1 MVYLIVPKIGPTPA
15 GGSLYNYFVA
25 KENNFLRLIEVLE
38 VEDCINKLP
47 ENALVIVD
55 SLILV
60 SFCERGYNLKF
71 RTIGL
76 IHLPTFLDKKDQN
89 KRLVAKE
96 LNYLKDLPLIVTGN
110 AFKEDLIASYALKDN
125 RIYPVLPGMSESLK
139 KESYAQ
145 TVNKILVIASIT
157 RRKEIL
163 TCIKTLS
170 ELKSK
175 SWSLTIFG
183 EIVDREYFDEIQSY
197 LKEKRLAHKVVFKG
211 YVKQELLWQSLI
223 KYDLMLN
230 FSRYETF
237 GMAIYEALQIGLPI
251 LSFGTVLDSL
261 FSKNGNFKS
270 FMDLSSFKRE
280 LEKLITDSNYYDRY
294 KFAGNTRR
302 DWKQVA
308 EEFNNTVCQI
318 SKDNQW

>member
-1 MVYLIVPKIGPTPA
+1 MVYLIAPKISSTPA
-15 GGSLYNYFVA
+15 GGSLYNYFIA
-25 KENNFLRLIEVLE
+25 KENTFLRLIEVLE
-38 VEDCINKLP
+38 VEDCIHKLP

-60 SFCERGYNLKF
+60 SFCERGLNLKF

-76 IHLPTFLDKKDQN
+76 IHLLTFLDKMDQN
-89 KRLVAKE
+89 KGLVAKE
-96 LNYLKDLPLIVTGN
+96 LTYLMDLPLIVTGN
-110 AFKEDLIASYALKDN
+110 AFKEDLIASYALKEN
-125 RIYPVLPGMSESLK
+125 RIYPVLPGMSQSLR

-145 TVNKILVIASIT
+145 TVKKMVVIASIT

-163 TCIKTLS
+163 TCIQTLS
-170 ELKSK
+170 ELKSE
-175 SWSLTIFG
+175 SWSLTIYG

-197 LKEKRLAHKVVFKG
+197 LKENRLAQKVVFKG

-237 GMAIYEALQIGLPI
+237 GMAIYEGLQIGLPI

-261 FSKNGNFKS
+261 FSKNTNFKS
-270 FMDLSSFKRE
+270 FKDITSFKRE
-280 LEKLITDSNYYDRY
+280 LERLITDSSCYDRY
-294 KFAGNTRR
+294 KYGVNTRR
-302 DWKQVA
+302 DWKQVRK
-308 EEFNNTVCQI
+308 EFNNAISQI